1 MKRGKGPSV
10 AKLFGTDG
18 MRGVANV
25 EPITSETVLKLGRA
39 AAYVFKTRPG
49 RHRIVIGKDTRLSGY
64 MIESALISGICSM
77 GIDVLL
83 VGPLPTPAIAFLT
96 RSLRA
101 DAGVMISA
109 SHNAYEDNGIK
120 FFSREG
126 LKLPD
131 ELERQ
136 IEDLVVSQ
144 RIDSFRPTAS
154 EIGKAFRIDDAEGRY
169 IEFVKQSLPK
179 RFDLEGMPVV
189 VDCAH
194 GAAYKVAPHIY
205 RELGAR
211 VTVTGCDPDGTNIN
225 RECGAVHPRLVQ
237 EAVKAEGAA
246 LGIAHDGDA
255 DRAVFV
261 AEDGQV
267 VDGDQI
273 LGALAL
279 DLKERDLLA
288 RRTVVTTMMSN
299 IGLEQTMARA
309 GIKLVRTAVGDRY
322 ILERM
327 LQEDYNFGGEQSG
340 HIIFLDHNT
349 TGDGLISALQLMGVM
364 RRSGKSL
371 SELAAC
377 VKLRPQVLVNVR
389 VRERKNLEDIPSFQ
403 KALRAR
409 QTMLNRVGRLL
420 VRYSGTEPV
429 VRIMVEGEERGMV
442 ENIAHELADILREEI
457 GLGDMAHEI
466 ADVLREDLAKPDGSL
481 PA

>member
-10 AKLFGTDG
+10 TKLFGTDG
-18 MRGVANV
+18 VRGVANV

-39 AAYVFKTRPG
+39 AGYVFKTRPG

-109 SHNAYEDNGIK
+109 SHNPYEDNGIK

-136 IEDLVVSQ
+136 IEDLVLSQ

-211 VTVTGCDPDGTNIN
+211 VTVTGCEPDGTNIN

-261 AEDGQV
+261 AEDGHV

-309 GIKLVRTAVGDRY
+309 GIKLVRTPVGDRY

-364 RRSGKSL
+364 RRTGKRL

-377 VKLRPQVLVNVR
+377 VHLRPQVLVNVR
-389 VRERKNLEDIPSFQ
+389 VREQKNLEDIPSFQ

-409 QTMLNRVGRLL
+409 QTMLSRTGRLL

-429 VRIMVEGEERGMV
+429 VRIMVEGEERVMV

-466 ADVLREDLAKPDGSL
+466 ADVLREDMTKPDGSL
-481 PA
+481 PT

>member
-1 MKRGKGPSV
+1 
-10 AKLFGTDG
+10 
-18 MRGVANV
+18 
-25 EPITSETVLKLGRA
+25 
-39 AAYVFKTRPG
+39 
-49 RHRIVIGKDTRLSGY
+49 Y

-109 SHNAYEDNGIK
+109 SHNSYEDNGIK

-309 GIKLVRTAVGDRY
+309 GIKLVRTPVGDRY

-349 TGDGLISALQLMGVM
+349 TGDGLISALQLM
-364 RRSGKSL
+364 
-371 SELAAC
+371 
-377 VKLRPQVLVNVR
+377 
-389 VRERKNLEDIPSFQ
+389 
-403 KALRAR
+403 
-409 QTMLNRVGRLL
+409 
-420 VRYSGTEPV
+420 
-429 VRIMVEGEERGMV
+429 
-442 ENIAHELADILREEI
+442 
-457 GLGDMAHEI
+457 
-466 ADVLREDLAKPDGSL
+466 
-481 PA
+481 

>member
-18 MRGVANV
+18 VRGVANV
-25 EPITSETVLKLGRA
+25 EPITSETALKLGRA

-109 SHNAYEDNGIK
+109 SHNSYEDNGIK

-211 VTVTGCDPDGTNIN
+211 VTVTGCEPDGTNIN
-225 RECGAVHPRLVQ
+225 RECGAVHPRLLQ

-309 GIKLVRTAVGDRY
+309 GIKLVRTPVGDRY

-364 RRSGKSL
+364 RRTGKSL

-389 VRERKNLEDIPSFQ
+389 VRERKNLDDIPSFQ

-409 QTMLNRVGRLL
+409 QTMLNRVGRLF

-429 VRIMVEGEERGMV
+429 VRIMVEGDDRGMV
-442 ENIAHELADILREEI
+442 EKIANELADILREEI

>member
-109 SHNAYEDNGIK
+109 SHNSYEDNGIK

-309 GIKLVRTAVGDRY
+309 GIKLVRTPVGDRY

-429 VRIMVEGEERGMV
+429 VRIMVEGDDRGMV
-442 ENIAHELADILREEI
+442 EKIANELADILREEI

>member
-77 GIDVLL
+77 GVDVLL
-83 VGPLPTPAIAFLT
+83 VGPMPTPAIAFLT

-403 KALRAR
+403 KVLRAR
-409 QTMLNRVGRLL
+409 QTMLNRVGRLF

-429 VRIMVEGEERGMV
+429 VRIMVEGDDRGMV
-442 ENIAHELADILREEI
+442 EKIANELADILREEI